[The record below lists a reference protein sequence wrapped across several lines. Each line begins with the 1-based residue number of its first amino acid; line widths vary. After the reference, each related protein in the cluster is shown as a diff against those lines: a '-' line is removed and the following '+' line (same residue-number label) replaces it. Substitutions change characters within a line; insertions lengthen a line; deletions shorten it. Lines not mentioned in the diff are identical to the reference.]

1 MAFATTPQ
9 LPPDVRLE
17 VGRPGGRRWLW
28 LAVAVSLVLH
38 ALLAIFLLW
47 RQPKPLPS
55 PDASL
60 PSVDLVF
67 DEAAPRSAPEE
78 SSAQQQAPSPAP
90 AVPVPPIPQTAP
102 ETPPVPPSELAP
114 PPPQPETAPPLPLPP
129 PALAPPEPAPPAPPP
144 PAPETQAPPLPQPL
158 PLPPPLPA
166 PPDADA
172 LPLPP
177 PPPPAPPQPRPT
189 APPRTAPAPRS
200 PFDGALM
207 LPRTPAF
214 PTARPAPRQ
223 QASQAQPRHQGLDF
237 SVGPQALQRP
247 PSPAPAVRQSENA
260 AGAALQITG
269 AQLGAD
275 WRAAF
280 QAWLQRNGYYP
291 PEAARNGE
299 DGPVTVRFD
308 VDRDGRVTS
317 LRLIYASGSRLL
329 DMATT
334 GLLRDR
340 TIPPFPPGTRGGD
353 TATITLTINYILV
366 RR

>member
-1 MAFATTPQ
+1 MAFATAPQ
-9 LPPDVRLE
+9 LPTDARLE

-28 LAVAVSLVLH
+28 LAVACSLLLH
-38 ALLAIFLLW
+38 ALLAVFLLW
-47 RQPKPLPS
+47 HQPRTLPS
-55 PDASL
+55 PETSL

-67 DEAAPRSAPEE
+67 DEAAPRTAPEE
-78 SSAQQQAPSPAP
+78 SSAQAQAPSPAP
-90 AVPVPPIPQTAP
+90 AVPTPPIPEAAP
-102 ETPPVPPSELAP
+102 ETPPVPPAEFAP
-114 PPPQPETAPPLPLPP
+114 PPPLPETAPPP
-129 PALAPPEPAPPAPPP
+129 PAPPTELAPPAPPP
-144 PAPETQAPPLPQPL
+144 PAPETQAPALPQPT

-166 PPDADA
+166 PPDIDA

-189 APPRTAPAPRS
+189 APPRATPAPTPRP

-207 LPRTPAF
+207 LPRAPSF
-214 PTARPAPRQ
+214 PTARPAPQQ
-223 QASQAQPRHQGLDF
+223 QASPAQPRRQGLDF

-247 PSPAPAVRQSENA
+247 PSPSPAVRQNDNV

-308 VDRDGRVTS
+308 VDRDGRVRS

-340 TIPPFPPGTRGGD
+340 TIPPFPPGTQGGD
-353 TATITLTINYILV
+353 TATITLTINYILI